1 MRGVARSIA
10 ATAWLGMAGI
20 AALAAQTGAPA
31 PTVQV
36 RQQAYLK
43 ASNPEARDHFGCGGA
58 FDGHAGWGTAIS
70 GDGTTLAVGAPHE
83 ASNAR
88 GVNGNQNDNSLH
100 GAGAVY
106 VYVRNGATWAQQA
119 YLKASNPM
127 MGAEF
132 GHAVAISADGNTIAV
147 SAFWEAS
154 AAKGINGNQADHS
167 IANAGAVYVF
177 TRRGATWTQQ
187 AYVKAS
193 NTGEAAQGDTFA
205 EGDQFG
211 ASMALSDDGNTLA
224 VGALTEDGSGIN
236 SNLDD
241 NSLPNVGAVYIFSR
255 TNATWAQSAY
265 LKPANPDG
273 EGQGAGG
280 AFGDMF
286 GYTVALNAD
295 GRTLAV
301 GSFDEDGSAR
311 TINGPYDNRRNA
323 AGAVYVFVKG
333 SANTWMQQAYVKPD
347 NVDAGDQFGVAVSLS
362 DDGNTLLAGT
372 LDDDCLA
379 TGVNPAQSCTED
391 QAADISTGAAHVF
404 VRNGATWTQQAFIK
418 PHNTGENDWFGSRL
432 VLSGDGNTA
441 AIPSPLEDGP
451 DNTMNE
457 AGAVYLFTRTGT
469 TWRQA
474 AYVKA
479 NNTEAYDQL
488 GERWGSAAT
497 AACSWRRR
505 SARTA
510 TPAAS
515 TATRPTA
522 ARKKRARPTSS
533 RSRRSARERS
543 KPVHRRRTT
552 ETRRHGG
559 R

>member
-1 MRGVARSIA
+1 MKGVARSIA
-10 ATAWLGMAGI
+10 GTAWLGMAGI
-20 AALAAQTGAPA
+20 AALAAQTGVPA

-43 ASNPEARDHFGCGGA
+43 ASNPDAQDHFGCGGA
-58 FDGHAGWGTAIS
+58 FDGHAGFGTAIS
-70 GDGTTLAVGAPHE
+70 GDGTTLVVGAPHE
-83 ASNAR
+83 SSNAR

-100 GAGAVY
+100 GAGAAY
-106 VYVRNGATWAQQA
+106 VFVRNGTAWTQQA

-132 GHAVAISADGNTIAV
+132 GHAVAVSADGNTIAI

-154 AAKGINGNQADHS
+154 NAKGINGNQADHS
-167 IANAGAVYVF
+167 INNAGAVYVF
-177 TRRGATWTQQ
+177 SRRGTTWTQQ

-193 NTGEAAQGDTFA
+193 NTGEPAKGDTWA

-211 ASMALSDDGNTLA
+211 ASIALSDDGNTLA
-224 VGALTEDGSGIN
+224 VGALTEDGSGLN
-236 SNLDD
+236 GNDED
-241 NSLPNVGAVYIFSR
+241 NSAPNAGAVYIFNR
-255 TNATWAQSAY
+255 TGAAWAQTAY

-286 GYTVALNAD
+286 GYSVAINAD

-323 AGAVYVFVKG
+323 AGAVYVFVKNG
-333 SANTWMQQAYVKPD
+333 ANLWTQQAYVKPD
-347 NVDAGDQFGVAVSLS
+347 NVDAGDQFGVSVSLS

-379 TGVNPAQSCTED
+379 TGVNPTQRCTED
-391 QAADISTGAAHVF
+391 TEGDISTGAAHVF
-404 VRNGATWTQQAFIK
+404 VRTGSTWTQQAFLK
-418 PHNTGENDWFGSRL
+418 PHNTGENDWFASRL

-441 AIPSPLEDGP
+441 AIPSPLEDGQ
-451 DNTMNE
+451 DNSKNE
-457 AGAVYLFTRTGT
+457 EGAVYLFTRSGT

-474 AYVKA
+474 AYIKA
-479 NNTEAYDQL
+479 DNSEAYDQL
-488 GERWGSAAT
+488 GGSVGLSRDGRLLVAT
-497 AACSWRRR
+497 ALGEDSN
-505 SARTA
+505 ARGANGNQKDNSVEEAGAAYVFTIA
-510 TPAAS
+510 PAAEG
-515 TATRPTA
+515 TR
-522 ARKKRARPTSS
+522 
-533 RSRRSARERS
+533 
-543 KPVHRRRTT
+543 
-552 ETRRHGG
+552 
-559 R
+559 